1 MAFHVHITAYLNGL
15 DRKLEDLSEAE
26 HQVAVYAKNLADP
39 YVPKRTGALSRS
51 ARVDGNIVSYNT
63 VYAHRQYVT
72 TGQHHPNGGQ
82 SYWFWGMRKDHAS
95 ELRREAASAILKELR
110 NPL

>member
-1 MAFHVHITAYLNGL
+1 MTFHVHITAYLNGL

-63 VYAHRQYVT
+63 V
-72 TGQHHPNGGQ
+72 
-82 SYWFWGMRKDHAS
+82 
-95 ELRREAASAILKELR
+95 
-110 NPL
+110 